1 MHKVYTGIGSRIVPL
16 DIATAMTEFAVL
28 AQELDWTLR
37 SGAAVGSDAAF
48 ERGTTTEAEIYLPWK
63 GFNKHPSQ
71 FFAPSEA
78 AFKLAATIHPNYRG
92 LQPVSRLL
100 LARNMHQVF
109 GADMKSPT
117 EFVIC
122 WTPDG
127 TETHKQYGR
136 KTGGTGSAIAA
147 ASLAGIPVF
156 NLRNEGRYQEA
167 VEYLI
172 NLSGR

>member
-1 MHKVYTGIGSRIVPL
+1 MHKVYTGIGSRSVP
-16 DIATAMTEFAVL
+16 DSIAVMMTEFAEI
-28 AQELDWTLR
+28 ARDMGWRLR
-37 SGAAVGSDAAF
+37 SGAARGSDSAF
-48 ERGTTTEAEIYLPWK
+48 ERGAAESEIYLPWK
-63 GFNKHPSQ
+63 GFNRHSSPLFTPS
-71 FFAPSEA
+71 SA
-78 AFKLAATIHPNYRG
+78 AFKMASTIHPTYHG

-127 TETHKQYGR
+127 ARTYKQYSR

-156 NLRNEGRYQEA
+156 NLYHIGDYEDA
-167 VEYLI
+167 VNYMI
-172 NLSGR
+172 SLS